1 MSFASQV
8 VVAGKALRLLEAN
21 GIQVNGGHI
30 AGQSVMFVIRVEAFD
45 LLAARGELVE
55 MKLGRAQPT
64 DEISF
69 HATIIHEACLALLP
83 DVRVMSVVI
92 QPLRDVAPALTAITV
107 EAIVE
112 PPAPGTP
119 AFEEGLVE
127 AWGPFDEDKKVTAEP
142 DPDQW
147 PVPFGS

>member
-30 AGQSVMFVIRVEAFD
+30 VGRSVMFSIPIGSFD

-55 MKLGRAQPT
+55 IKLGRAQPT

-69 HATIIHEACLALLP
+69 HATIINEACLASLP
-83 DVRVMSVVI
+83 DVRIMSVVM
-92 QPLRDVAPALTAITV
+92 QPLRDVAPALVALTV

-112 PPAPGTP
+112 PP
-119 AFEEGLVE
+119 V
-127 AWGPFDEDKKVTAEP
+127 
-142 DPDQW
+142 DQDVW
-147 PVPFGS
+147 PVPF

>member
-1 MSFASQV
+1 MSELTFSAQV
-8 VVAGKALRLLEAN
+8 VVAGKALQLLQAN
-21 GIQVNGGHI
+21 GIEARGGHI
-30 AGQSVMFVIRVEAFD
+30 VGQSVLFSILIEAFD

-55 MKLGRAQPT
+55 IKLGRAPPT

-92 QPLRDVAPALTAITV
+92 QPLLDVAPALVALTV

-112 PPAPGTP
+112 PP
-119 AFEEGLVE
+119 V
-127 AWGPFDEDKKVTAEP
+127 
-142 DPDQW
+142 DQDVW
-147 PVPFGS
+147 PVPF